1 MGRQVA
7 SIYTGSNIS
16 LTIGETLVGNAFGIS
31 YDLSQNKRPIYGYN
45 STLFDAISTGQVI
58 VIGQLYL
65 TYQHAN
71 YLSKIMRDYYNFPNR
86 STDYKKDQVNGVI
99 DRNAFIRND
108 ENAQADAENTIRE
121 IVTGTTIG
129 GAARQD
135 KNYDELLNDLFN
147 SPSKLQDYR
156 SAFSPRENQLNGI
169 DLSKSNGKFG
179 YASGSVTDPRNI
191 QLFGDLGSQDSLYK
205 RPDQFSNNSSAAV
218 WPGIDIV
225 ITYGDPKFNNEQ
237 TGILDYSNSFSTVLK
252 SVHFIGESQ
261 QVMADDQPVM
271 EVYKFIARDKYTLIK
286 PEVAEESK
294 K

>member
-16 LTIGETLVGNAFGIS
+16 LTIGETLIGNAFGIS

-45 STLFDAISTGQVI
+45 SMLFDAISTGQVI

-71 YLSKIMRDYYNFPNR
+71 YLSKIMRDYYNFPNLI
-86 STDYKKDQVNGVI
+86 TNYKKDRVTGVI
-99 DRNAFIRND
+99 DRNAFIQSD
-108 ENAQADAENTIRE
+108 ETGQVDAENTIRE
-121 IVTGTTIG
+121 IVTGTTVG

-169 DLSKSNGKFG
+169 DLTKSNGKFG
-179 YASGSVTDPRNI
+179 YAPGSVTDPRNI
-191 QLFGDLGSQDSLYK
+191 QHFVDLGAEDSLYK
-205 RPDQFSNNSSAAV
+205 RPDQFSNNSSAAT

-271 EVYKFIARDKYTLIK
+271 EVYKFIARDKYTLIRPDIK
-286 PEVAEESK
+286 EEK
-294 K
+294 QN

>member
-191 QLFGDLGSQDSLYK
+191 QLFGDLGSRDSLYK

>member
-16 LTIGETLVGNAFGIS
+16 LTIGETLIGNAFGIS

-45 STLFDAISTGQVI
+45 SMLFDAISTGQVI

-71 YLSKIMRDYYNFPNR
+71 YLSKIMRDYHNFPNG
-86 STDYKKDQVNGVI
+86 SVEYKKDRVNGVI
-99 DRNAFIRND
+99 DRNAFIQND
-108 ENAQADAENTIRE
+108 ESSAQAAEEAIRE
-121 IVTGTTIG
+121 IVTGTTVG

-135 KNYDELLNDLFN
+135 KNYDQLLNDLFN

-191 QLFGDLGSQDSLYK
+191 QLAGDLGAPDSVYK
-205 RPDQFSNNSSAAV
+205 RPDQFSNNSSAAT
-218 WPGIDIV
+218 WPAIDIV

-261 QVMADDQPVM
+261 QIMADDQPVM
-271 EVYKFIARDKYTLIK
+271 EVYKFIARDKHTLIK
-286 PEVAEESK
+286 PDIAQEVTK
-294 K
+294 

>member
-16 LTIGETLVGNAFGIS
+16 LTVGETLIGNAFGIS

-45 STLFDAISTGQVI
+45 SMLFDAISTGQVI

-86 STDYKKDQVNGVI
+86 TTDYKKDRVTGVI
-99 DRNAFIRND
+99 DRNAFIQSD
-108 ENAQADAENTIRE
+108 EAAQADAENTIRE
-121 IVTGTTIG
+121 IVTGTTVG

-135 KNYDELLNDLFN
+135 KSYDELLNDLFN

-169 DLSKSNGKFG
+169 DLTKSNGKFG

-191 QLFGDLGSQDSLYK
+191 QYFADLGAEDSLYK
-205 RPDQFSNNSSAAV
+205 RPDQFSNNSSAAL

-286 PEVAEESK
+286 PDIKEEK
-294 K
+294 KN